1 MSIKKLPR
9 LLIGASQSGAGKTS
23 ITLSIVAALCAKGL
37 KVQTFKVGPDYLDPT
52 YLSILSGRACYNL
65 DGWMMGREYVVSLF
79 NEKSSHCDIS
89 IIEGVMGLFD
99 GAQPDS
105 VAGSSAEIAIW
116 LQAPTILILN
126 AHGMAGSIAAI
137 VKGFSGFVPDLPLR
151 GVLANYTGS
160 DNHKKWLE
168 NACSSNNLA
177 PVIGAFPRGAFKGF
191 SSRRLGLVTASDEM
205 LGSQERSELA
215 DIAEANMDIQSLLKI
230 AGMVEPSRISGIPG
244 TKSRGVRPMRLGIAM
259 DEAFHFYYQDNLEAL
274 EGYGFELVRFSPLK
288 ENTLP
293 EDLDFL
299 YIGGGYPEEYA
310 QELARNIGMFAS
322 IGEFAASQKPVY
334 AECGGLM
341 YLSRGMEL
349 DDGSKH
355 EMAGLFP
362 AWTRMR
368 RSFKA
373 LRYCEVTF
381 EKDSILSRKGGR
393 IRGHEFHYS
402 EIADFQ
408 DDDNWQRVYSVKRP
422 SQNLTFRE
430 GFQRSNILLSYIHLH
445 FASSPEALDRIASIC
460 SKQT

>member
-9 LLIGASQSGAGKTS
+9 LLIGAIQSGAGKTS
-23 ITLSIVAALCAKGL
+23 VTLSIVAALCAKGL

-65 DGWMMGREYVVSLF
+65 DGWMMGKEYVIRLF
-79 NEKSSHCDIS
+79 KEKSSQCDIS

-105 VAGSSAEIAIW
+105 ITGSSAEMAIW
-116 LQAPTILILN
+116 LKAPTILILN

-137 VKGFSGFVPDLPLR
+137 VKGFCGFVPDLPLR

-160 DNHKKWLE
+160 ENHKIWLE
-168 NACSSNNLA
+168 KACSSRNLA
-177 PVIGAFPRGAFKGF
+177 PVVGAFPRGAFKGF
-191 SSRRLGLVTASDEM
+191 SSRRLGLVTASEQM
-205 LGSQERSELA
+205 LGNQERSELVG
-215 DIAEANMDIQSLLKI
+215 IAEANLDIRGLLKI
-230 AGMVEPSRISGIPG
+230 AGAVEPSTIPEIP
-244 TKSRGVRPMRLGIAM
+244 KPRSRGGRPMRLGIAM

-274 EGYGFELVRFSPLK
+274 QGCGFELVRFSPLK

-293 EDLDFL
+293 ENLDFL

-310 QELARNIGMFAS
+310 KELARNIGMFAS
-322 IGEFAASQKPVY
+322 ICEFAASLKPVY

-355 EMAGLFP
+355 EMVGLFP

-381 EKDSILSRKGGR
+381 EKDSILSREGGR

-402 EIADFQ
+402 EITDFQ

-422 SQNLTFRE
+422 SQNFTFRE

-445 FASSPEALDRIASIC
+445 FASNPEALDRIASVC